1 MISFV
6 LSLCADS
13 TPKDEGAFPSFEKI
27 KQTNEKKTAT
37 VYYCPFEND
46 LLELVPDTAPGYFVF
61 NV

>member
-6 LSLCADS
+6 PSLCVES
-13 TPKDEGAFPSFEKI
+13 TPKDEGAFPSFE
-27 KQTNEKKTAT
+27 EKKKLMLFTT
-37 VYYCPFEND
+37 VLFEND